1 MTTKRIIWID
11 ALNIVAC
18 AGVLL
23 LHCTNGQIYNFSGSS
38 SVNWYIGLF
47 THGFFLWPVN
57 VFFMISGFTILS
69 NYADNQS
76 NILRVKD
83 FYKRRCARLAVPLL
97 AWDAF
102 YMLLRIAI
110 VYTKGERI
118 EPVGTLLQKFCL
130 FEYNGFM
137 WFFVPL
143 ILIYISLPF
152 FAVFVLN
159 SNRRLLRLFLIIGCV
174 MGFFSSLFADYTGK
188 YDFHLMGSRYLY
200 FIVAGYYLGHYGLSE
215 KTRKKLYVAAIISM
229 AIISIGTYVLTLHWP
244 EHFNYFLSYTN
255 LPCTIAAMGVFVFFR
270 YVNWH
275 MLLDKLHITPESL
288 TRFSGLSLGIYLIQM
303 AWFTVLGYFKIGD
316 GNLFLRFV
324 LMYVLCVGSVYVMQK
339 IPLIKRLVS

>member
-1 MTTKRIIWID
+1 MVTKRIIWID
-11 ALNIVAC
+11 ALNIVSC

-23 LHCTNGQIYNFSGSS
+23 LHCTNGQIYNFSGSP

-57 VFFMISGFTILS
+57 VFFMISGFAILF
-69 NYADNQS
+69 NMPTTNQ
-76 NILRVKD
+76 IYLWGGVKN

-97 AWDAF
+97 AWNVF

-118 EPVGTLLQKFCL
+118 EPVGTLLKKFCL
-130 FEYNGFM
+130 FDYNGFM

-159 SNRRLLRLFLIIGCV
+159 SNRRLLRLFLLIGCV
-174 MGFFSSLFADYTGK
+174 MGFFSSLFTDYIGK

-200 FIVAGYYLGHYGLSE
+200 FIVAGYYLGHYELSG
-215 KTRKKLYVAAIISM
+215 KTRNKLYVAAVISM
-229 AIISIGTYVLTLHWP
+229 AIISIGTYV
-244 EHFNYFLSYTN
+244 
-255 LPCTIAAMGVFVFFR
+255 
-270 YVNWH
+270 
-275 MLLDKLHITPESL
+275 
-288 TRFSGLSLGIYLIQM
+288 
-303 AWFTVLGYFKIGD
+303 FT
-316 GNLFLRFV
+316 LRFFYQFAMHDCRHGGICI
-324 LMYVLCVGSVYVMQK
+324 L
-339 IPLIKRLVS
+339 PLRKLA